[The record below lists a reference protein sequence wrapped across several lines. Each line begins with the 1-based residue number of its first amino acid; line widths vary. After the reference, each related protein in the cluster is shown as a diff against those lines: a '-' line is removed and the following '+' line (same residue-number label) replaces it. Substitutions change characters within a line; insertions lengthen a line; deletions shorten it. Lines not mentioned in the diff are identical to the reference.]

1 MSQPPPAARN
11 FLSQDVE
18 IKGTLTFGDELVS
31 HGKIEGEV
39 QSAGH
44 LTIGKTG
51 SVQGDIKAG
60 RVAVHGVVNGNISV
74 QERCELRG
82 DAQLIGDLAS
92 PSLVIEE
99 GATFIGRSNVQPKGG
114 SAALTDGKPAQQG
127 QQAQRR

>member
-1 MSQPPPAARN
+1 MSQPPTAARN

-18 IKGTLTFGDELVS
+18 IKGTINFGDELVS
-31 HGKIEGEV
+31 HGKIEGEI
-39 QSAGH
+39 QSNGQ

-60 RVAVHGVVNGNISV
+60 RVSVHGVVNGNISV
-74 QERCELRG
+74 RERCELRG

-114 SAALTDGKPAQQG
+114 NGVPLPASGDAKG
-127 QQAQRR
+127 QQQRR

>member
-1 MSQPPPAARN
+1 MSQPPSAPRN

-18 IKGTLTFGDELVS
+18 IKGTLTFGEELVS
-31 HGKIEGEV
+31 HGKIEGEIE
-39 QSAGH
+39 SGGR

-99 GATFIGRSNVQPKGG
+99 GATFIGRSSVQPKGSG
-114 SAALTDGKPAQQG
+114 NSAGAGDPKNAPK
-127 QQAQRR
+127 R